1 VKAKERRKLEKR
13 RRRIAKR
20 LDRKNMPKGDGPVFR
35 TSNVKYEVSEKV
47 TAVRAGGVAAAHV
60 LAKNVGLVEAIDRA
74 LGLLKVHQP
83 YHESDHVLNIAYV
96 MMAGGTKLED
106 LELLREDEA
115 YMDLLGAPRIPDPTT
130 AGDFLR
136 RFSAL
141 DVIALMDAVNGIR
154 VELWKQQQAE
164 FLRRAIIDADGTIS
178 PTEGEK
184 KLGMGMSY
192 KGIWGYHPLL
202 VSLANTRE
210 PLFIVNRSG
219 NASSQDD
226 AAQWIDRAV
235 ELTRRSFDEV
245 LVRGDT
251 AFSLTENFDR
261 WTEDDVRF
269 VFGYDAYENLQ
280 RTADSLPSAAWR
292 PLARRPR
299 YEVRTRERDK
309 RENTKDEIVR
319 ENGYTNI
326 RLASEHLAEFAYR
339 PTKCS
344 RDYRMIVLRK
354 NLTVEKGE
362 IHLFDDIRYFFYVTN
377 DPRMTP
383 EEVVGHA
390 NARCDQENLIE
401 QLKNGVNALRVP
413 VYDLVSNWAYM
424 VIASLAWTLKAWMGL
439 VQPRESDRDDLLRM
453 KFKKFL
459 NGMMLVPCQVVRGA
473 RRVLVRVLAYT
484 DLVRLLFET
493 ISAAR
498 RLRKVGVP

>member
-13 RRRIAKR
+13 RRRIARR
-20 LDRKNMPKGDGPVFR
+20 LDRRNMPPGDGPVFKGANIVFEI
-35 TSNVKYEVSEKV
+35 SDKI
-47 TAVRAGGVAAAHV
+47 TAAKAGGIAAAHA
-60 LAKNVGLVEAIDRA
+60 LAKSVGLDRAIDRA
-74 LGLLKVHQP
+74 LHLFKMHQP
-83 YHESDHVLNIAYV
+83 YHESDHVLNLAYV
-96 MMAGGTKLED
+96 MLAGGSKIED

-115 YMDLLGAPRIPDPTT
+115 YMDLLGAARVPDPTT

-154 VELWKQQQAE
+154 AGLWKRQPRG
-164 FLRRAIIDADGTIS
+164 FRRLAVIDADGTVT

-184 KLGMGMSY
+184 KRGMGLSY
-192 KGIWGYHPLL
+192 KGIWGYHPLI
-202 VSLANTRE
+202 VSLANTKE
-210 PLFIVNRSG
+210 PLFIVNRPG
-219 NASSQDD
+219 NAVSHEDSGS
-226 AAQWIDRAV
+226 WIDRAV
-235 ELTRRSFDEV
+235 ELTRSAFDEV

-251 AFSLTENFDR
+251 DFSLTDNFDR
-261 WTEDDVRF
+261 WTEAGVKF

-280 RTADSLPSAAWR
+280 RTADSLPNSAWR
-292 PLARRPR
+292 PLARKRR
-299 YEVRTRERDK
+299 KVKTRRRDR

-319 ENGYTNI
+319 ENGYKNI
-326 RLASEHLAEFAYR
+326 RLASEHLAELAYR

-344 RDYRMIVLRK
+344 REYRMIVLRK

-377 DPRMTP
+377 DPAMTP
-383 EEVVGHA
+383 EEVVAHA

-453 KFKKFL
+453 KFKKFVHRL
-459 NGMMLVPCQVVRGA
+459 MLVPCQVVRGA
-473 RRVLVRVLAYT
+473 RRVMMRVLAYT
-484 DLVRLLFET
+484 SGVRLLFET
-493 ISAAR
+493 IFAAR
-498 RLRKVGVP
+498 RLRKVGVT

>member
-1 VKAKERRKLEKR
+1 MKAKERRKLEKR

-20 LDRKNMPKGDGPVFR
+20 LDRRNMPKGDGPVFS

-60 LAKNVGLVEAIDRA
+60 LAKSVGLVEAIDRA
-74 LGLLKVHQP
+74 LRLLKTHQP

-96 MMAGGTKLED
+96 MMAGGSKLED

-141 DVIALMDAVNGIR
+141 DVIALMDAVNRIR
-154 VELWKQQQAE
+154 VPLWKKQPRE
-164 FLRRAIIDADGTIS
+164 FRRRAIIDADGTIS

-184 KLGMGMSY
+184 KRGMGMSY

-235 ELTRRSFDEV
+235 ELTRSSFDEV

-269 VFGYDAYENLQ
+269 VFGYDACRNLVE
-280 RTADSLPSAAWR
+280 TADSMPNSAWR
-292 PLARRPR
+292 PLERKRRA
-299 YEVRTRERDK
+299 VKTRERDK
-309 RENTKDEIVR
+309 RENTKERIVR
-319 ENGYTNI
+319 ENEYTNI

-339 PTKCS
+339 PVKCA
-344 RDYRMIVLRK
+344 RDYRMIVVRK

-459 NGMMLVPCQVVRGA
+459 NCMMLVPCQVVRGA

-484 DLVRLLFET
+484 DRVRLLFET
-493 ISAAR
+493 ISAVR

>member
-1 VKAKERRKLEKR
+1 MKARDRRKLEKR

-20 LDRKNMPKGDGPVFR
+20 LDRKNMPKGDGPVFK
-35 TSNVKYEVSEKV
+35 TSDVKFEVSEKL
-47 TAVRAGGVAAAHV
+47 TAVRSGGVAAAHV
-60 LAKNVGLVEAIDRA
+60 LAKKLGLVEAIDRA
-74 LGLLKVHQP
+74 LHLLKMHMP

-96 MMAGGTKLED
+96 MMAGGSKLED

-115 YMDLLGAPRIPDPTT
+115 YMDLVGAVRIPDPTT

-136 RFSAL
+136 RFAPL

-154 VELWKQQQAE
+154 VPLWKRQPRS
-164 FLRRAIIDADGTIS
+164 FRRVGIVDSDGTLA

-184 KLGMGMSY
+184 KRGMGISH
-192 KGIWGYHPLL
+192 KGVWGYHPLI
-202 VSLANTRE
+202 VSLANTKE
-210 PLFIVNRSG
+210 PLFIVNRPG
-219 NASSQDD
+219 NAPSQDD

-235 ELTRRSFDEV
+235 ELTRAAFDEV

-261 WTEDDVRF
+261 WTEDEVRF
-269 VFGYDAYENLQ
+269 VFGYDACRNLVE
-280 RTADSLPSAAWR
+280 TADSLANSAWG
-292 PLARRPR
+292 PLVRKRRA
-299 YEVRTRERDK
+299 VKTRGRDK

-326 RLASEHLAEFAYR
+326 RLCSEHISEFAYR

-344 RDYRMIVLRK
+344 REYRMIVVRK
-354 NLTVEKGE
+354 NLSVEKGE
-362 IHLFDDIRYFFYVTN
+362 MQLFDDIRYFFYVTN

-383 EEVVGHA
+383 EEVVRHA

-424 VIASLAWTLKAWMGL
+424 VIASMAWTLKAWMGL
-439 VQPRESDRDDLLRM
+439 VQPRESDRDDLLKM

-459 NGMMLVPCQVVRGA
+459 NYVMLVPCQVVRGA
-473 RRVLVRVLAYT
+473 RRVMIRVLAYT
-484 DLVRLLFET
+484 DRVRLLFET

-498 RLRKVGVP
+498 RLGRSGAT

>member
-1 VKAKERRKLEKR
+1 VKARQRRKLEKR

-20 LDRKNMPKGDGPVFR
+20 LDRGNMPTGDGPVFK
-35 TSNVKYEVSEKV
+35 TSDVKFEVSEKV

-60 LAKNVGLVEAIDRA
+60 LARNVGLAEAIDRTVH
-74 LGLLKVHQP
+74 LLKTHQP

-115 YMDLLGAPRIPDPTT
+115 YMDLLGAVRIPDPTT

-141 DVIALMDAVNGIR
+141 DVIALMDAVNGLR
-154 VELWKQQQAE
+154 VPLWQRQGRE
-164 FLRRAIIDADGTIS
+164 FRRVGIIDTDGTIS

-184 KLGMGMSY
+184 KRGMGISY
-192 KGIWGYHPLL
+192 KGVWGYHPLI
-202 VSLANTRE
+202 VSLANTKE
-210 PLFIVNRSG
+210 PLFIVNRPG
-219 NASSQDD
+219 NAVSHEDS
-226 AAQWIDRAV
+226 ATWIDRAV
-235 ELTRRSFDEV
+235 DLARRAFDEV

-251 AFSLTENFDR
+251 DFSLTENFDR
-261 WTEDDVRF
+261 WTEGGVKF

-280 RTADSLPSAAWR
+280 RIADSLTNSAWR
-292 PLARRPR
+292 TLARKRR
-299 YEVRTRERDK
+299 KVKTRERDK

-319 ENGYTNI
+319 ENGYENI
-326 RLASEHLAEFAYR
+326 RLASEHVAEFAYR

-344 RDYRMIVLRK
+344 REYRMIVVRK

-377 DPRMTP
+377 DPEMTP
-383 EEVVGHA
+383 EEVVRHA

-413 VYDLVSNWAYM
+413 VHDLVSNWAYM

-439 VQPRESDRDDLLRM
+439 VQPRESDRDDLLKM
-453 KFKKFL
+453 KFRKFL
-459 NGMMLVPCQVVRGA
+459 NYVMLVPCQVVRGA
-473 RRVLVRVLAYT
+473 RRVLVRILGYT
-484 DLVRLLFET
+484 ARVRLLFET

-498 RLRKVGVP
+498 RRRKVGVT

>member
-1 VKAKERRKLEKR
+1 VKAKEKRKLEKR

-20 LDRKNMPKGDGPVFR
+20 LDRRNMPTGDGPVFR
-35 TSNVKYEVSEKV
+35 TSDVKFEVSEKV

-60 LAKNVGLVEAIDRA
+60 LARSVGLARAIDRA
-74 LGLLKVHQP
+74 LHLLKMHQP

-115 YMDLLGAPRIPDPTT
+115 YMDLLGAARIPDPTT

-154 VELWKQQQAE
+154 VPLWKRQPRE
-164 FLRRAIIDADGTIS
+164 FRRRAIIDSDGTIS
-178 PTEGEK
+178 PTDGEK
-184 KLGMGMSY
+184 KRGMGISY
-192 KGIWGYHPLL
+192 KGVWGYHPLI
-202 VSLANTRE
+202 VSLANTKE
-210 PLFIVNRSG
+210 PLFIVNRPG
-219 NASSQDD
+219 NAVSHED

-235 ELTRRSFDEV
+235 ELTRSSFDEV
-245 LVRGDT
+245 LLRGDT
-251 AFSLTENFDR
+251 DFSLTENFDR
-261 WTEDDVRF
+261 WTADGVKF

-280 RTADSLPSAAWR
+280 RTADSLPSAAWT
-292 PLARRPR
+292 PL
-299 YEVRTRERDK
+299 VRKKRAVKTRERDR
-309 RENTKDEIVR
+309 RENTKEDIVR
-319 ENGYTNI
+319 ENEYKNI
-326 RLASEHLAEFAYR
+326 RLHSEHVAEFAYR

-344 RDYRMIVLRK
+344 REYRMIVVRK

-362 IHLFDDIRYFFYVTN
+362 THLFDDIRYFFYVTN

-383 EEVVGHA
+383 EVVVRHA
-390 NARCDQENLIE
+390 NERCDQENLIE

-439 VQPRESDRDDLLRM
+439 VQPRESDRDDLLKM

-459 NGMMLVPCQVVRGA
+459 NYVMLVPCQVVRGA
-473 RRVLVRVLAYT
+473 RRVMMRVLAYT
-484 DLVRLLFET
+484 GGVRLLFET
-493 ISAAR
+493 MSAAR
-498 RLRKVGVP
+498 RLRKVGVT

>member
-1 VKAKERRKLEKR
+1 VNAKERRKLEK
-13 RRRIAKR
+13 KR
-20 LDRKNMPKGDGPVFR
+20 LDRKNMPKGDGPVFK

-60 LAKNVGLVEAIDRA
+60 LAKKVGLVEAIDRA
-74 LGLLKVHQP
+74 LGLLKMHQP

-96 MMAGGTKLED
+96 MMAGGTKIED

-115 YMDLLGAPRIPDPTT
+115 YMDLLGAARIPDPTT

-141 DVIALMDAVNGIR
+141 EVIALMDAVNEIR
-154 VELWKQQQAE
+154 VKLWKRQQSE
-164 FLRRAIIDADGTIS
+164 FLRRAIIDTDGTIS

-184 KLGMGMSY
+184 KRGMGISY

-202 VSLANTRE
+202 VSLANTKE
-210 PLFIVNRSG
+210 PLYIVNRPG
-219 NASSQDD
+219 NAASHEDS
-226 AAQWIDRAV
+226 AMWIDRAV
-235 ELTRRSFDEV
+235 ELTRGAFDEV
-245 LVRGDT
+245 LLRGDT
-251 AFSLTENFDR
+251 DFSLTENFDR
-261 WTEDDVRF
+261 WTEDGVKF
-269 VFGYDAYENLQ
+269 VFGYDACPNLVQ
-280 RTADSLPSAAWR
+280 IADLMPNSAWM
-292 PLARRPR
+292 PLERKRRA
-299 YEVRTRERDK
+299 VKTRRRDK
-309 RENTKDEIVR
+309 RQNTKEEIVR
-319 ENGYTNI
+319 ENGYENI
-326 RLASEHLAEFAYR
+326 RLDSEHLAEFAYR

-344 RDYRMIVLRK
+344 REYRMIVVRK
-354 NLTVEKGE
+354 NLTVEKDE

-377 DPRMTP
+377 DRNMTP

-459 NGMMLVPCQVVRGA
+459 NCMMLVPCQVVRGA

-484 DLVRLLFET
+484 DRVRLLFET

>member
-13 RRRIAKR
+13 RRRIARR
-20 LDRKNMPKGDGPVFR
+20 LDRRNMPPGDGPVFKGA
-35 TSNVKYEVSEKV
+35 NIVFEVSDKI
-47 TAVRAGGVAAAHV
+47 TAAKAGGVAAAHA
-60 LAKNVGLVEAIDRA
+60 LAKSVGLDRAIDRT
-74 LGLLKVHQP
+74 LRLLKVHQP
-83 YHESDHVLNIAYV
+83 YHESDHVLNLAYV
-96 MMAGGTKLED
+96 MLAGGSKIED
-106 LELLREDEA
+106 LEMLREDEA
-115 YMDLLGAPRIPDPTT
+115 YMNLLGAARVPDPTT

-154 VELWKQQQAE
+154 AGLWKRQPRG
-164 FLRRAIIDADGTIS
+164 FRRLAVIDADGTVT

-184 KLGMGMSY
+184 KRGMGLSH
-192 KGIWGYHPLL
+192 KGIWGYHPLI
-202 VSLANTRE
+202 VSLANTKE
-210 PLFIVNRSG
+210 PLFIVNRPG
-219 NASSQDD
+219 NAVSHEDS
-226 AAQWIDRAV
+226 AMWIDRAI
-235 ELTRRSFDEV
+235 ELTRSAFEEV

-251 AFSLTENFDR
+251 DFSLTDNFDR
-261 WTEDDVRF
+261 WTEGGVKF

-280 RTADSLPSAAWR
+280 RTADSLPNSAWR
-292 PLARRPR
+292 PLAR
-299 YEVRTRERDK
+299 TRRKVKTRGRDR
-309 RENTKDEIVR
+309 RENTKEEIVR
-319 ENGYTNI
+319 ESGYENI

-344 RDYRMIVLRK
+344 REYRMIALRK

-377 DPRMTP
+377 DPAMTP
-383 EEVVGHA
+383 EEVVRHA

-424 VIASLAWTLKAWMGL
+424 VIASVAWTLKAWMGL

-453 KFKKFL
+453 KFKKFVHRL
-459 NGMMLVPCQVVRGA
+459 MLVPCQVVRGA
-473 RRVLVRVLAYT
+473 RRVMMRVLAYT
-484 DLVRLLFET
+484 SGVRLLFET

-498 RLRKVGVP
+498 RLRKVGVT